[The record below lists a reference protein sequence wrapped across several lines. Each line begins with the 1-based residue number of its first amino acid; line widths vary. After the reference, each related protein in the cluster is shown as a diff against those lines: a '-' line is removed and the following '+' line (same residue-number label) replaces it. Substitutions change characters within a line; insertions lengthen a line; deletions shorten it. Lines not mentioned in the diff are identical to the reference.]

1 MLGVHSG
8 QGFSSP
14 ADLRG
19 YWDIWRCG
27 LLYFRFS
34 RKVYAQLW
42 NGEIMSIYRI
52 MLVAPGVELTLFT
65 YKRSVG
71 DQQVIDKLTSIAHT
85 MFSSWSW
92 GSDIPAIE
100 SGNCILMAVKGPT
113 QKECFL

>member
-1 MLGVHSG
+1 
-8 QGFSSP
+8 
-14 ADLRG
+14 
-19 YWDIWRCG
+19 
-27 LLYFRFS
+27 
-34 RKVYAQLW
+34 
-42 NGEIMSIYRI
+42 MSIYRI